1 MGGIKISNYQ
11 DVAGKRERSVSL
23 YVIDSSFK
31 GAGNNG
37 PLPPTNCAA
46 NRKEADNMCSYK
58 NLNVRAPRNA
68 TICISH
74 EHRPFRHVYT
84 GEGIYAPAGCH
95 SACILRPGISQMRV
109 AQLVL
114 PDDLCVP
121 APPCLGEEEGTPCDD
136 DDPATIN
143 DACQADGLC
152 VGVASPCAGKNEGDP
167 CDDGD
172 PATANDKC
180 QAGFTCVGALSKL
193 SNPLIGL
200 FASHWCTEVGMVV
213 CLYPRRPTQP
223 PSAISVGG
231 YPLLCQFMG
240 TRQSNHQ
247 SELLC
252 RRSVWQ
258 GHSSDGVWYPNIRCL
273 YEA

>member
-84 GEGIYAPAGCH
+84 GEG
-95 SACILRPGISQMRV
+95 ACWMSQRLHP
-109 AQLVL
+109 QTRHL
-114 PDDLCVP
+114 
-121 APPCLGEEEGTPCDD
+121 T
-136 DDPATIN
+136 
-143 DACQADGLC
+143 DAC
-152 VGVASPCAGKNEGDP
+152 CA
-167 CDDGD
+167 
-172 PATANDKC
+172 
-180 QAGFTCVGALSKL
+180 VGAA
-193 SNPLIGL
+193 G
-200 FASHWCTEVGMVV
+200 
-213 CLYPRRPTQP
+213 
-223 PSAISVGG
+223 
-231 YPLLCQFMG
+231 
-240 TRQSNHQ
+240 
-247 SELLC
+247 
-252 RRSVWQ
+252 
-258 GHSSDGVWYPNIRCL
+258 
-273 YEA
+273 